1 MGCRLPSA
9 PFLVPADPGGRGTC
23 PCAGDRCCC
32 AQAGAWPQRQR
43 RPGRPDPRR
52 CSLRRRPCRPPALRF
67 SQASGRQDG
76 NLLRRPL
83 ALLPPSQ
90 LLLRMAGVGGLRCR
104 RDRSFRALPAGLARA
119 CGAGDDVLAA
129 RPRLG
134 NTAAGGAHGSQPR
147 RELPRLSGKSERV
160 LAGAIAL
167 ALDPVTTGGSAVSA
181 LAQVIR
187 AVERM
192 PFPDLITQLGIGF
205 LVRRMKR
212 RLVSGAFGTVDEF
225 ARDMA
230 QRAIAEHVEVA
241 NDQHYELPPEFFAL
255 HLGPRR
261 KYSCCF
267 YPTGKESLAEAELAA
282 LEATIE
288 HAALHDG
295 QRILELGCG
304 WGSLTLT
311 MAERFPGASITAVS
325 NSHSQRRHIEA
336 QVKARQLRNVTV
348 VTADMNHFQA

>member
-1 MGCRLPSA
+1 
-9 PFLVPADPGGRGTC
+9 
-23 PCAGDRCCC
+23 
-32 AQAGAWPQRQR
+32 
-43 RPGRPDPRR
+43 
-52 CSLRRRPCRPPALRF
+52 
-67 SQASGRQDG
+67 
-76 NLLRRPL
+76 
-83 ALLPPSQ
+83 
-90 LLLRMAGVGGLRCR
+90 
-104 RDRSFRALPAGLARA
+104 
-119 CGAGDDVLAA
+119 
-129 RPRLG
+129 
-134 NTAAGGAHGSQPR
+134 
-147 RELPRLSGKSERV
+147 
-160 LAGAIAL
+160 
-167 ALDPVTTGGSAVSA
+167 VSA

-348 VTADMNHFQA
+348 VTADMNHFQAAGTFDRVVSVEMFEHISNWRDLLERARTWLTPDGCVFLHVFSHRMHSYRFDHRDETDWIAQHFFTGGLMPSHRLIEQVADRFAVEREWRWNGRHYQRTALDWLANFDHSAPRIELILARVYGGDAALWQRRWRLFYLATAGLFGHDDGAEWGVSHYRLRAVG